1 MQDISFILKN
11 LSLNDD
17 KNIVPVSYEEIGI
30 AHIKNYNLMTE
41 FYTHLSQFRNITSRG
56 TLLSN
61 KEVIIWLIKYN
72 WIYNKIIE
80 GILRVSIN
88 YSHDI
93 SANGLDKLTPNYFLD
108 MLKINLSN
116 EQFDLINQNFIYYN
130 KLFQ

>member
-11 LSLNDD
+11 LSLED
-17 KNIVPVSYEEIGI
+17 KNIIPINYEEIGI

-41 FYTHLSQFRNITSRG
+41 FYSHISEFRNITNRG

-61 KEVIIWLIKYN
+61 KEVIIWLVKYN

-80 GILRVSIN
+80 GILRISIN

-108 MLKINLSN
+108 VLKINLSN
-116 EQFDLINQNFIYYN
+116 EQFNFINQNFIHYN
-130 KLFQ
+130 NYFNN